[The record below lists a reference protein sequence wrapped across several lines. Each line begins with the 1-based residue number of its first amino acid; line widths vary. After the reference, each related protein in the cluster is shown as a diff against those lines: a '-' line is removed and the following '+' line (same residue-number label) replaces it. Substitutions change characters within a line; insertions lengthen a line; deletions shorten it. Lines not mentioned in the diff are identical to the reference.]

1 MNESNNLPE
10 KVNNL
15 PAVVPEPSLATATAG
30 KSAVAG
36 ILTALAPLA
45 LEVAYG
51 LTPRW
56 LSAISAGSGTSNRST
71 NTSSRS
77 RTGAG
82 LRRRRRG
89 LA

>member
-1 MNESNNLPE
+1 MSESNNYPE
-10 KVNNL
+10 KENSL
-15 PAVVPEPSLATATAG
+15 PAVVSQPALPVSATG

-51 LTPRW
+51 LTMKW
-56 LSAISAGSGTSNRST
+56 LSGTTAST
-71 NTSSRS
+71 GKPDNSLFRNSRS
-77 RTGAG
+77 QAGTG

-89 LA
+89 K